1 LERLRNKLVT
11 PEELDRVRNNLR
23 ADLVYGLDRPSR
35 MAGSIG
41 YYQLITGDWRN
52 VMLLYDLYSTITAE
66 KLHTVATETF
76 DKLNRTVVTLVPK
89 SGI

>member
-1 LERLRNKLVT
+1 MMR
-11 PEELDRVRNNLR
+11 
-23 ADLVYGLDRPSR
+23 
-35 MAGSIG
+35 I
-41 YYQLITGDWRN
+41 
-52 VMLLYDLYSTITAE
+52 YDLYGSITAE